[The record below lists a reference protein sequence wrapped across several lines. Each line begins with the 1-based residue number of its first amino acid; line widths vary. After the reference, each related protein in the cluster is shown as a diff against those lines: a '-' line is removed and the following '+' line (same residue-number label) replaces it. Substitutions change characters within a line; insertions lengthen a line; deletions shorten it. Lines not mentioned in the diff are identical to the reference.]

1 MISIVFLSVVV
12 VLALVLVGVG
22 LYYALQ
28 KKQTE
33 DEPKPQQFNSGAF
46 SIVRVSPEAALRA
59 ARPTAQEVADF
70 LAKNHPE
77 IGEKRRAGLA
87 ELWEASILESVAAVD
102 KGDRD
107 GRNTYRYDV
116 PEDQRVI
123 LPSLGPD
130 VYITRE
136 TIFNHP
142 ELLPPFFVGCRAR
155 LIFKEA
161 DSALLGEG
169 AKSDWQPL
177 LPSADGKYDLPDWRT
192 LPPNL
197 D

>member
-1 MISIVFLSVVV
+1 MLQNLLFSLLLVTT
-12 VLALVLVGVG
+12 LAEAVPSESSST
-22 LYYALQ
+22 
-28 KKQTE
+28 KSFMSDKTE
-33 DEPKPQQFNSGAF
+33 VAVNLEVSGA
-46 SIVRVSPEAALRA
+46 EAICQ
-59 ARPTAQEVADF
+59 TDDGYVWIAQYS
-70 LAKNHPE
+70 
-77 IGEKRRAGLA
+77 GL
-87 ELWEASILESVAAVD
+87 
-102 KGDRD
+102 
-107 GRNTYRYDV
+107 TRYDSHILV
-116 PEDQRVI
+116 SHILLNRNIGPEDQRAL
-123 LPSLGPD
+123 LPSLGQD
-130 VYITRE
+130 VDVTRE